1 MSFSHG
7 KQVSVQLLCVTK
19 QELGP
24 FGCVGKQ
31 LAYQELR
38 LMVVKTL
45 LHYKLSFGPE
55 FNPRK
60 FLDGVENRR
69 VTDFTVPLIVT
80 IEPRTE

>member
-7 KQVSVQLLCVTK
+7 KQASSQFLRVTN
-19 QELGP
+19 QGLGP
-24 FGCVGKQ
+24 FGCIGKQ

-38 LMVVKTL
+38 LMVVKTV

-55 FNPRK
+55 FDPRK

-80 IEPRTE
+80 IEPRSE